1 MRKALLPILLS
12 ISTAHASECSV
23 RNVLNQ
29 NLNSL
34 PTDQQIIEPI
44 KGQGGFLNPFYKEP
58 PTPPSNEITERPVE
72 RRARLLS
79 AVTERPEAE
88 TNQIIQEVKDLL
100 LQEIAGSNV
109 AQSPAQQLMLKR
121 IQDLQVTLQDCN
133 DVEGRNSHAIYEVKL
148 CKNARKMPKLALVSL
163 VAHELAHS
171 IDLCNLGGQRYQR
184 PHSHTNLS
192 IPTDIE
198 DEGLRG
204 FVTEVRESS
213 NPFLLDSPMART
225 PENLRRFTQLI
236 EENGFKKVDE
246 GVPLSSNPLIHPFAC
261 LAREFKNYKKI
272 PETRE
277 ELCRGSHHTEAGAQ
291 IWAARI
297 TGNYIAT
304 TSPTNEEKLGLFA
317 NSMGSLNKAPSGKEI
332 DMNAIY
338 FSDPNI
344 QRAFGCTPS
353 PQQQCLNEFRPAE
366 DRSLTASIRE
376 FSELPANP
384 IQVRCD

>member
-23 RNVLNQ
+23 RDVLNQ
-29 NLNSL
+29 NLNSF
-34 PTDQQIIEPI
+34 PVDQQIIEPV

-58 PTPPSNEITERPVE
+58 PTPPSNEITERPVQ
-72 RRARLLS
+72 RRARLLNG
-79 AVTERPEAE
+79 VTERSE
-88 TNQIIQEVKDLL
+88 TETTQIIQEVKDLL
-100 LQEIAGSNV
+100 LREIAGSNV
-109 AQSPAQQLMLKR
+109 NQSPAQQLMLKR

-163 VAHELAHS
+163 VAHELGHS
-171 IDLCNLGGQRYQR
+171 IDLCNLGGQRYER

-192 IPTDIE
+192 LPGNIE
-198 DEGLRG
+198 DENLRE
-204 FVTEVRESS
+204 FVTEVKESS

-225 PENLRRFTQLI
+225 PDSLRQFTQLI
-236 EENGFKKVDE
+236 EANGFRKVDE
-246 GVPLSSNPLIHPFAC
+246 GLPLSSNPLIHPFAC
-261 LAREFKNYKKI
+261 LAREYKTYKNI

-297 TGNYIAT
+297 TGNYMAA
-304 TSPTNEEKLGLFA
+304 TSPTIEEKLGLFA
-317 NSMGSLNKAPSGKEI
+317 NSVGSLSKGPAGKEV

-353 PQQQCLNEFRPAE
+353 PQQQCMNEFRPAE
-366 DRSLTASIRE
+366 DRSLTASLRE
-376 FSELPANP
+376 FSELPTNP
-384 IQVRCD
+384 VQVRCD